1 MREEKITFNKGIEIF
16 INDLIVNNK
25 AKNTIEAYKTD
36 MDIFLEFIDK
46 VLNKKIIYTCDLK
59 TSHLED
65 YKTYLIVKRGYS
77 IRGASRKYNCLRS
90 YIKTLNKYNLIDI
103 SIFLYLSSDSFGN
116 KKKDK
121 FTDKIKLISTE
132 TVEKILENLENSKKN
147 LKYRDKCIISLLL
160 YLGLRR
166 SEIINLKWNQ
176 IDFIKDTIK
185 IIRNKNSTI
194 SIIDLPAIIRDD
206 LQTLNKLSLAENKGL
221 LPTYV
226 FYGKCTDKPL
236 SICSYN
242 NIISLY
248 TKNLTDIDGDKITGH
263 AFRHTFITNCI
274 MKNIPLSEIM
284 VLTGL
289 DLKTIEYYSHI
300 IPNNTLKFNSLVN
313 NLYENNDK
321 IPKLS

>member
-1 MREEKITFNKGIEIF
+1 MRDEKITLKKGIEIF

-25 AKNTIEAYKTD
+25 SNNTIEAYKTD
-36 MDIFLEFIDK
+36 MKIFLEFIDE
-46 VLNKKIIYTCDLK
+46 VLNKRITYTYELK

-65 YKTYLIVKRGYS
+65 YKSYLIINRGYS

-90 YIKTLNKYNLIDI
+90 YIKTLNKYNLVDL
-103 SIFLYLSSDSFGN
+103 SILIYLSNDSFAN

-121 FTDKIKLISTE
+121 FTDKIKLISNE
-132 TVEKILENLENSKKN
+132 TIEKILENLENSNKT
-147 LKYRDKCIISLLL
+147 LKYRDVCVIKLLL

-166 SEIINLKWNQ
+166 SEILNLKWNQ
-176 IDFIKDTIK
+176 IDFINNTIK

-194 SIIDLPAIIRDD
+194 NIVNLPTPIIEDLKK
-206 LQTLNKLSLAENKGL
+206 LNKISIAENKGI
-221 LPTYV
+221 LPDYV
-226 FYGKCTDKPL
+226 FHSVNIDKPL
-236 SICSYN
+236 SICAYN

-248 TKNLTDIDGDKITGH
+248 TKNLKDIDGNKVTGH

-274 MKNIPLSEIM
+274 RKNIPLSEVM

-300 IPNNTLKFNSLVN
+300 VPNNTLKFNSLVN
-313 NLYENNDK
+313 NLYKNNDK
-321 IPKLS
+321 IPTPS

>member
-1 MREEKITFNKGIEIF
+1 MRDEKITFRNGIEIF

-25 AKNTIEAYKTD
+25 SNNTIEAYKTD
-36 MDIFLEFIDK
+36 MNIFLEFIDE

-65 YKTYLIVKRGYS
+65 YKSYLVINRGYS

-90 YIKTLNKYNLIDI
+90 YIKTLNKYNLVNL
-103 SIFLYLSSDSFGN
+103 SILMYLSNDSFGN

-121 FTDKIKLISTE
+121 FTDKIKLISNE
-132 TVEKILENLENSKKN
+132 TIEKILENIKNSNKT
-147 LKYRDKCIISLLL
+147 LKYRDVCIIKLLL

-166 SEIINLKWNQ
+166 SEILNLKWNQ
-176 IDFIKDTIK
+176 IDLINNTIK

-194 SIIDLPAIIRDD
+194 NIVNLPTLIIEDLKK
-206 LQTLNKLSLAENKGL
+206 LNKISIAENKGI
-221 LPTYV
+221 LPNYV
-226 FYGKCTDKPL
+226 FHGVDIDKPL

-248 TKNLTDIDGDKITGH
+248 TKNLKDIDGNKVTGH

-274 MKNIPLSEIM
+274 RKNIPLSEVM
-284 VLTGL
+284 ALTGL
-289 DLKTIEYYSHI
+289 DLKTLEYYSHI
-300 IPNNTLKFNSLVN
+300 VPNNTLKFNSLVD
-313 NLYENNDK
+313 NLYEDTDK
-321 IPKLS
+321 IPSPS

>member
-1 MREEKITFNKGIEIF
+1 MRDEKITLKKGIEIF

-25 AKNTIEAYKTD
+25 SNNTIEAYKTD
-36 MDIFLEFIDK
+36 MKIFLEFIDE
-46 VLNKKIIYTCDLK
+46 VLNKRITYTYELK

-65 YKTYLIVKRGYS
+65 YKSYLIINRGYS

-90 YIKTLNKYNLIDI
+90 YIKTLNKYNLVDL
-103 SIFLYLSSDSFGN
+103 SILIYLSNDSFAN

-121 FTDKIKLISTE
+121 FTDKIKLISNE
-132 TVEKILENLENSKKN
+132 TIEKILENLENSNKS
-147 LKYRDKCIISLLL
+147 LKYRDVCVIKLLL

-166 SEIINLKWNQ
+166 SEILNLKWNQ
-176 IDFIKDTIK
+176 IDFINNTIK

-194 SIIDLPAIIRDD
+194 NIVNLPTPIIEDLKK
-206 LQTLNKLSLAENKGL
+206 LNKISIAENKGI
-221 LPTYV
+221 LPNYV
-226 FYGKCTDKPL
+226 FHSVNIDKPL
-236 SICSYN
+236 SICAYN

-248 TKNLTDIDGDKITGH
+248 TKNLKDIDGNKVTGH

-274 MKNIPLSEIM
+274 RKNIPLSEVM

-300 IPNNTLKFNSLVN
+300 VPNNTLKFNSLVN

-321 IPKLS
+321 IPTPS